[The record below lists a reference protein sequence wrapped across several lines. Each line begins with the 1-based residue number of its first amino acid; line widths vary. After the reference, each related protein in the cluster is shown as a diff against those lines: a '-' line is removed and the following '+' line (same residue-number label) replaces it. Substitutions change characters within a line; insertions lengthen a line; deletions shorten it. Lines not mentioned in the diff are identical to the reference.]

1 MELGGG
7 KLLYKG
13 RNVCVLTPEI
23 PCKKTKKKSKNSD
36 KRVSKIVF
44 DKRKRKID
52 QEKKMN
58 LTVKSIRNHQKWSI
72 PFDNVCKSKK
82 YSKIKNKYDYDI
94 SQCVKKE
101 DIERFDTYGQMYQGK
116 LGGQTLLNY
125 IHSKHYWS
133 IEESQFKQLMKKMK
147 PLFYGLVQMQKHNI
161 IHNDIKYENVVLDD
175 GEFKYIDFGLAGFSK
190 EKTFFEKRSKQE
202 FDTFRFY
209 QWYPI
214 EYLYYYQTK
223 KDLKRELKELKNFD
237 FRKGFDDIIKVH
249 SIFDRDIEGFMKQLL
264 QEIIDGQRFNK
275 TKLLNSLDVYSLG
288 ILIPLSFIKA
298 SENNLLLQ
306 KNKCI
311 RDFYKLFGE
320 MTELDYHKRLSA
332 EKSYQRFNN
341 LLKKYKI

>member
-23 PCKKTKKKSKNSD
+23 LCKKTKKKSKNSD

-116 LGGQTLLNY
+116 LGG
-125 IHSKHYWS
+125 
-133 IEESQFKQLMKKMK
+133 
-147 PLFYGLVQMQKHNI
+147 
-161 IHNDIKYENVVLDD
+161 
-175 GEFKYIDFGLAGFSK
+175 
-190 EKTFFEKRSKQE
+190 
-202 FDTFRFY
+202 
-209 QWYPI
+209 
-214 EYLYYYQTK
+214 
-223 KDLKRELKELKNFD
+223 
-237 FRKGFDDIIKVH
+237 
-249 SIFDRDIEGFMKQLL
+249 
-264 QEIIDGQRFNK
+264 
-275 TKLLNSLDVYSLG
+275 
-288 ILIPLSFIKA
+288 
-298 SENNLLLQ
+298 
-306 KNKCI
+306 
-311 RDFYKLFGE
+311 
-320 MTELDYHKRLSA
+320 
-332 EKSYQRFNN
+332 
-341 LLKKYKI
+341 